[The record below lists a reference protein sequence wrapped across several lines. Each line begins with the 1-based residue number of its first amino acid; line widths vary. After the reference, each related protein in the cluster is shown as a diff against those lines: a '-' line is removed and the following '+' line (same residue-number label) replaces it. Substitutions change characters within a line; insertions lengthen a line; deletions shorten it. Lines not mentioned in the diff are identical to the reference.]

1 MEQKIIEKRIVD
13 SKRHTIGYVVD
24 GKRMTKGKV
33 VQLARRGKVKGVYPR
48 HGVFG
53 WYVAAKPSADS
64 QLIGIQV
71 IVEKK

>member
-13 SKRHTIGYVVD
+13 SKRHTIDYVVD
-24 GKRMTKGKV
+24 GQRMTKGKI
-33 VQLARRGKVKGVYPR
+33 VQLARRGKIKGVHPR

-53 WYVAAKPSADS
+53 WYVAAKPSADR
-64 QLIGIQV
+64 QLMRIRV